1 MPREKKEW
9 VEDSKGIEWNKMKKL
24 SQFQATLEENQES
37 RVEKAVLEMDEL
49 KTMLEPKWKTKGDG
63 KITASQVL
71 GVPVK

>member
-1 MPREKKEW
+1 MK
-9 VEDSKGIEWNKMKKL
+9 WNKMKKL

-63 KITASQVL
+63 KITASQV
-71 GVPVK
+71 